1 MDAHSMGQ
9 APEGPQAAQFAT
21 YSAMKGVLRW
31 LLWKEV
37 PNPDPEKK
45 PRKVPHYVNGA
56 LRGATDT
63 PEDWAQLATYDAAK
77 AALAQAGVGW
87 GLAFALGPDGSGG
100 HWQGIDFDDI
110 SANRLADLANAVAG
124 YVEMSPSGQ
133 GAHAIGYGWHF
144 ATLGSNQTGIEAYAA
159 GRFFTVTERPIRDS
173 GPVCLA
179 GYVEQHLAPRHAV
192 GRALTATSGAPVKLV
207 QVDAKTVSE
216 LRSALTHL
224 RADDRHLWVSVG
236 HALKELGEVGR
247 ELWLSWSQTSAQYR
261 SNVDPQKWD
270 GFACDRTGY
279 QSVFKKAQDAGWV
292 NPASNAAQ
300 LSPCDDGAAPA
311 AAQVASA
318 PRKLVGRSLG
328 TVPVRAIHWLWK
340 GWVPKGYI
348 TLMAG
353 ETGAGKTTVLADIVA
368 RVTTGMPWPGEFS
381 VQQGEHVH
389 RPQPNRPPSRVLWL
403 GSEDG
408 IEEMTVPRLMACG
421 ANLANVIEIQ
431 GAMQQGKRSTFSM
444 QDDIDAVGDWLAFAE
459 TEGRPFAMLVI
470 DPVTSYLPGQKL
482 RRVEMNDAGQLR
494 TVLEPW
500 LILAQ
505 KHRIAVVCVT
515 HFAKDTT
522 RSMLHRVLGSAAFA
536 QTCRSL
542 IAVIEPPATED
553 YEPGPF
559 EKAMLQVKV
568 NLPEHPGGSWRFS
581 TEKVEVAKDQDG
593 EPVFATRPEWEE
605 LDTALT
611 PKTAVGPARGPKSK
625 GDLPFAIW
633 MKAIFAVQAAEA
645 WLQIDGQHGVKATAM
660 RDGACPSES
669 WWNKHSGEY
678 LDKQNVNGTWWCRPK
693 QVGAQV
699 QG

>member
-1 MDAHSMGQ
+1 MSNLQNLA
-9 APEGPQAAQFAT
+9 ENPQARVVTTFAW
-21 YSAMKGVLRW
+21 MKTVPRW
-31 LLWKEV
+31 LHWEAV
-37 PNPDPEKK
+37 PNPGPEKK
-45 PRKVPHYVNGA
+45 PRKVPRYVNGGY
-56 LRGATDT
+56 RGTTDT
-63 PEDWAQLATYDAAK
+63 PEDWANLTTYDLAK
-77 AALAQAGVGW
+77 AALAQRGVGW
-87 GLAFALGPDGSGG
+87 GLAFALGPDGTGG
-100 HWQGIDFDDI
+100 HWQGIDFDNI
-110 SANRLADLANAVAG
+110 VANRLADLANTIAG
-124 YVEMSPSGQ
+124 YVEVSPSGQ
-133 GAHAIGYGWHF
+133 GAHAIGYGRHF
-144 ATLGSNQTGIEAYAA
+144 ATLGSNRTGIEAYAA
-159 GRFFTVTERPIRDS
+159 GRFFTVSERPIRDS
-173 GPVCLA
+173 GLVCLA
-179 GYVEQHLAPRHAV
+179 AHVEQHLAPRHAI
-192 GRALTATSGAPVKLV
+192 GRALATSNAAPAEVV

-261 SNVDPQKWD
+261 PTVDPQKWD
-270 GFACDRTGY
+270 GFASDRTGY
-279 QSVFKKAQDAGWV
+279 QSVFKKAQEAGWV
-292 NPASNAAQ
+292 NPASSEAQ
-300 LSPCDDGAAPA
+300 LVAPNDGAAPA
-311 AAQVASA
+311 AAPTSA
-318 PRKLVGRSLG
+318 TPRKLVGRSLG
-328 TVPVRAIHWLWK
+328 SVQVRAIHWLWK

-348 TLMAG
+348 TLVAG

-368 RVTTGMPWPGEFS
+368 RVTTGMPWPGES
-381 VQQGEHVH
+381 AVKKGEHVY

-421 ANLANVIEIQ
+421 ANVNNVIEIQ
-431 GAMQQGKRSTFSM
+431 GAVQQGKRSTFSM
-444 QDDIDAVGDWLAFAE
+444 QDDIEAVGYWLAFAE
-459 TEGRPFAMLVI
+459 AEGSPFVMLVI

-482 RRVEMNDAGQLR
+482 RKVDINDAGQLR

-500 LILAQ
+500 LALAQ

-605 LDTALT
+605 LDSALT
-611 PKTAVGPARGPKSK
+611 PKTAVGSSRGPKSK

-633 MKAIFAVQAAEA
+633 MKAVFAVQAPGE
-645 WLQIDGQHGVKATAM
+645 WLQIEGPQGAKSIAM

-669 WWNKHSGEY
+669 WWNKHSGDY
-678 LDKQNVNGTWWCRPK
+678 LDKQNVNGTWLCRPK
-693 QVGAQV
+693 QVLP
-699 QG
+699 